1 MEGNATVS
9 SNEKRERPSQLLEEG
24 FPGGSVGKN
33 LTAIAGDAG
42 SIPGSGRFP
51 GEGNGY
57 PLQHSCLGNPMPEK
71 SLVGYRPWG
80 HKELNMTEHTHS
92 YKSTWKDYNRAYP
105 EMRA

>member
-1 MEGNATVS
+1 MMPLSAATRKKK
-9 SNEKRERPSQLLEEG
+9 NHLQLSEEG

-33 LTAIAGDAG
+33 SPAIAGDVG
-42 SIPGSGRFP
+42 SIPGMGRFP

-57 PLQHSCLGNPMPEK
+57 PLQYSCLGNPMPEK

-80 HKELNMTEHTHS
+80 HTELNMAEHTHS
-92 YKSTWKDYNRAYP
+92 YKSTRKDYNMAYP